1 LNAELEAKTASL
13 IKEAEDVLVQLLL
26 QFQIT
31 CMLLLDFMHQEIQIY
46 EFYFI
51 LFYFSKT
58 KSNCSPN
65 QLPWTTMKLMLG
77 SWFGLFID
85 ITNGG

>member
-31 CMLLLDFMHQEIQIY
+31 CMLLLDFMHQE
-46 EFYFI
+46 FHFI
-51 LFYFSKT
+51 LARPRAVALQANYHG
-58 KSNCSPN
+58 
-65 QLPWTTMKLMLG
+65 QL
-77 SWFGLFID
+77 
-85 ITNGG
+85 